1 METISMDCSDECF
14 IMIFRKLDGVKNMED
29 DNEKMIDYLEK
40 HIPEMAQ
47 AAVKQAYWQALAS
60 GSSVLV
66 GENGVINEVF
76 PDGTVKFIK
85 NIALIATAETGG
97 TTKENS

>member
-1 METISMDCSDECF
+1 M
-14 IMIFRKLDGVKNMED
+14 ND
-29 DNEKMIDYLEK
+29 DKEKMIDYLEK

-76 PDGTVKFIK
+76 PDGTVKFVK
-85 NIALIATAETGG
+85 NIANAEEAITDGES
-97 TTKENS
+97 K

>member
-1 METISMDCSDECF
+1 MIGRESTPAK
-14 IMIFRKLDGVKNMED
+14 IMGND
-29 DNEKMIDYLEK
+29 DEKMIDYLEK

-66 GENGVINEVF
+66 GENGVINEIF
-76 PDGTVKFIK
+76 PDGTVKFVK
-85 NIALIATAETGG
+85 NIAHTATAETGG
-97 TTKENS
+97 ITKENS

>member
-1 METISMDCSDECF
+1 MKEAKAGE
-14 IMIFRKLDGVKNMED
+14 NMEN
-29 DNEKMIDYLEK
+29 DNEKVIDYLEQY
-40 HIPEMAQ
+40 IPEMAQ

-76 PDGTVKFIK
+76 PDGTVKFVK
-85 NIALIATAETGG
+85 NIAPVNEVETKKIK
-97 TTKENS
+97 TK

>member
-1 METISMDCSDECF
+1 M
-14 IMIFRKLDGVKNMED
+14 ND
-29 DNEKMIDYLEK
+29 DKEKMIDYLEK

-76 PDGTVKFIK
+76 PDGTVKFVK
-85 NIALIATAETGG
+85 NIANAEEAITDG
-97 TTKENS
+97 KSK

>member
-1 METISMDCSDECF
+1 ME
-14 IMIFRKLDGVKNMED
+14 N
-29 DNEKMIDYLEK
+29 DNEKAIEYLEQ

-66 GENGVINEVF
+66 AENGEINEIF
-76 PDGTVKFIK
+76 PDGTVKFVKKIEPSVEMEKGRIIEIK
-85 NIALIATAETGG
+85 
-97 TTKENS
+97 

>member
-1 METISMDCSDECF
+1 ME
-14 IMIFRKLDGVKNMED
+14 NN
-29 DNEKMIDYLEK
+29 NEKMIDYLEQ

-76 PDGTVKFIK
+76 PDGTVRFVK
-85 NIALIATAETGG
+85 NIAPHTATAELGG
-97 TTKENS
+97 VTKENS

>member
-1 METISMDCSDECF
+1 MDCSDECF

>member
-1 METISMDCSDECF
+1 MEE
-14 IMIFRKLDGVKNMED
+14 
-29 DNEKMIDYLEK
+29 DNEKVIDYLEK

-47 AAVKQAYWQALAS
+47 AAVKQAYWQALAA

-66 GENGVINEVF
+66 SDNGAINEVF

-85 NIALIATAETGG
+85 SIPPSIEMEKG
-97 TTKENS
+97 KIIEIK